1 MDIARFLA
9 SHDGVIS
16 RAQAHA
22 CGRSDDQI
30 ASKVASGE
38 WIRRAPGVYFAVAW
52 TWTPAARVRVAA
64 ERVRPVGALVGVT
77 AAWWL
82 GLGVTSPHPIAVSVP
97 PGSRRRAPSGVSLVR
112 RDLRGD
118 RVEHRGLWVT
128 SRALTTLDAAVALGR
143 DGQAF
148 LDRVLQQRLVT
159 LDELRATQARHLGR
173 RGSTVAHRL
182 LVQAGDRA
190 ASEPERRFVA
200 LLRRGGIT
208 GWTANLEVTLTSGR
222 QAILDVAFL
231 AIRFAIEVD
240 GWAFHVERDRFVRD
254 RSRKR
259 ALVAD
264 GWTVVEVTW
273 DDLLH
278 RPDEVLDQIRR
289 TLARLRLQDR

>member
-1 MDIARFLA
+1 VDVQRFLA
-9 SHDGVIS
+9 CHDGVIS
-16 RAQAHA
+16 RAQARA
-22 CGRSDDQI
+22 CGLTDDQI
-30 ASKVASGE
+30 AWKVAGGE

-52 TWTPAARVRVAA
+52 VWTPAARVRVAA
-64 ERVRPVGALVGVT
+64 EWVRPGGALVGVT

-82 GLGVTSPHPIAVSVP
+82 GLGVASPHPITVCAP
-97 PGSRRRAPSGVSLVR
+97 PGSNRRAPSGISLVR

-118 RVEHRGLWVT
+118 RTEHRGLWVA
-128 SRALTTLDAAVALGR
+128 SRPLTALDAAVALGR

-173 RGSTVAHRL
+173 HGSTAAHRL

-190 ASEPERRFVA
+190 ASEPERRLIAV
-200 LLRRGGIT
+200 LRRGGIT
-208 GWTANLEVTLTSGR
+208 GWQVNLEVTLTNGR
-222 QAILDVAFL
+222 ETILDVAFP
-231 AIRFAIEVD
+231 AVRFAIEVD
-240 GWAFHVERDRFVRD
+240 GWAFHSERDRFVRD

-264 GWTVVEVTW
+264 GWTIVEVTW

-278 RPDEVLDQIRR
+278 RLDQVLDDIRR
-289 TLARLRLQDR
+289 TLGRLAAQNR